1 MKLYYK
7 RSSQM
12 DIKTLEQYID
22 KYSQISQ
29 SMMNSM
35 YVIQKDAFANSPI
48 TSDQFNLMNAINSR
62 EDCTS
67 SLLAKEF
74 NVKKSSITAI
84 VSRLV
89 DKGYIERIYNKKDR
103 RVVFIKLTKYGH
115 ELLNTKRNELINTLM
130 PIGHGFDGK
139 DWDKV
144 IESSTTLATQLTF
157 I

>member
-1 MKLYYK
+1 
-7 RSSQM
+7 M

-67 SLLAKEF
+67 NPNLYHRSRVQWALMYLLIHF
-74 NVKKSSITAI
+74 S
-84 VSRLV
+84 
-89 DKGYIERIYNKKDR
+89 
-103 RVVFIKLTKYGH
+103 
-115 ELLNTKRNELINTLM
+115 
-130 PIGHGFDGK
+130 
-139 DWDKV
+139 
-144 IESSTTLATQLTF
+144 
-157 I
+157 